1 MHSGEMTRVN
11 WVLKQMGRLR
21 HLQNRL
27 LNSWLYQS
35 STQIVVEGK
44 PFQEI
49 KGVIPHREELLQ
61 G

>member
-11 WVLKQMGRLR
+11 WVLKQMGKLR

-44 PFQEI
+44 LFLEI